1 MDLESTAMSGKI
13 VVHLVDDQSTQEPG
27 MAKTESPLRRQWTL
41 LRLLCSRRHGLTVAE
56 LSQELETSAK
66 TIRRDL
72 DTFRTVGFAIE
83 EVVGEFGRKSY
94 KLPIRQD
101 PPLAFTYDEALAI
114 YLGRRYLDS
123 LTGTVFWEASQRAF
137 RKIRSALSDEAIAY
151 IEKLAGSI
159 HVTSFGWGN
168 YADKAEII
176 DQIVIA
182 IEDHHPLIMS
192 YQPERSTEPV
202 EYEIYP
208 YSLVQHQGSL
218 YLIAWSRDS
227 AAIRHFKIDRLIE
240 IHQRSDLR
248 FSLPDGFDVS
258 KHLEKSFGIYHGT
271 ELLTVRVRFSKK
283 VARYVTEK
291 RWQASQKVRKLRN
304 GSVELSF
311 ELATTAEVR
320 QWIMSFGADAEVLE
334 PEVLRR
340 EIAQHVERLRLIY
353 ATRKRVTDQSSV
365 RRRRSSVSR
374 GDK

>member
-1 MDLESTAMSGKI
+1 
-13 VVHLVDDQSTQEPG
+13 
-27 MAKTESPLRRQWTL
+27 MAKTESPLRRQWML
-41 LRLLCSRRHGLTVAE
+41 LRLLCSRRLGLTVAE
-56 LSQELETSAK
+56 LSQELETSSK

-72 DTFRTVGFAIE
+72 DTFRTVGFAVE

-94 KLPIRQD
+94 KLPIRQE
-101 PPLAFTYDEALAI
+101 PPLAFTYDEALAM
-114 YLGRRYLDS
+114 YLGRRHLDS
-123 LTGTVFWEASQRAF
+123 LTGTVFWEAAQRAF

-168 YADKAEII
+168 YADKAELI
-176 DQIVIA
+176 DQILIA
-182 IEDHHPLIMS
+182 IEDYHPLIIT

-240 IHQRSDLR
+240 IHQRSDLG
-248 FSLPDGFDVS
+248 FSPPDGFDVS
-258 KHLEKSFGIYHGT
+258 KHLENSFGIYHGT
-271 ELLTVRVRFSKK
+271 DSMTVRVRFSAK

-291 RWQASQKVRKLRN
+291 QWHANQKVRKLRN
-304 GSVELSF
+304 GSVELTF
-311 ELATTAEVR
+311 TLATTAEVR

-334 PEVLRR
+334 PEALRR
-340 EIAQHVERLRLIY
+340 EIRKHAADLCSIYSTQKPIVAQH
-353 ATRKRVTDQSSV
+353 SV
-365 RRRRSSVSR
+365 PHDRSSVSR
-374 GDK
+374 GDQ